1 MLGQPILAKPG
12 PSIELRSDQLTRM
25 ATEAEAAAYVA
36 SPAKATLIVYFPPF
50 TGAVV
55 FTEATPE
62 LFVVA
67 VKVAP
72 LSVKVIVRL
81 AIAALGPCAHCHPWC
96 APPDEPTS
104 PHAQQRTNVGRP
116 SGPTH
121 STGTAQPCAD

>member
-81 AIAALGPCAHCHPWC
+81 AIAAPADVLSVAERVIEAPWVALVGPA
-96 APPDEPTS
+96 
-104 PHAQQRTNVGRP
+104 
-116 SGPTH
+116 
-121 STGTAQPCAD
+121 